1 MDGPEDRGDS
11 ECLCLFDHNLIQLVH
26 DWRFLQT
33 SPADPDARKVILD
46 EDVLGDCIRYVVSH
60 EVGHCLA
67 LMHNMSGSAAIPTDS
82 LRSPSF
88 TQKIRDDVFDHGLC
102 PE

>member
-1 MDGPEDRGDS
+1 M
-11 ECLCLFDHNLIQLVH
+11 LVG
-26 DWRFLQT
+26 
-33 SPADPDARKVILD
+33 KLD
-46 EDVLGDCIRYVVSH
+46 EDVLGIIRYVVSH

-88 TQKIRDDVFDHGLC
+88 TQNTGRRIRSWIM